1 MSKLLSRVF
10 IPLILFTVLNGCT
23 AVPMVSPDVTP
34 VRLHPQMPQQFLPL
48 SPKQRSQQKHQMPNR
63 NSNDCGLPTK
73 APLPCIIWS

>member
-34 VRLHPQMPQQFLPL
+34 GQITSPDAGRKPL
-48 SPKQRSQQKHQMPNR
+48 Q
-63 NSNDCGLPTK
+63 
-73 APLPCIIWS
+73 